1 MTHPTW
7 ELPVAENSAGLLL
20 TPCPGT
26 KDLPLVESIE
36 QLRSQGV
43 TVVVTALSHEEMQE
57 KGVGDLPKVVEQ
69 AGLQWFHAPIEDDCA
84 PDHQFQTH
92 WQSISPSLHQA
103 LAKGDKIA
111 MHCMGGSGR
120 TGLLAAHL
128 LLEKGWELQNIITQ
142 VQSLRPGAFTKDV
155 QVEYIKQFVNQ

>member
-1 MTHPTW
+1 
-7 ELPVAENSAGLLL
+7 
-20 TPCPGT
+20 
-26 KDLPLVESIE
+26 
-36 QLRSQGV
+36 
-43 TVVVTALSHEEMQE
+43 
-57 KGVGDLPKVVEQ
+57 
-69 AGLQWFHAPIEDDCA
+69 
-84 PDHQFQTH
+84 
-92 WQSISPSLHQA
+92 SISPSLHQA

-128 LLEKGWELQNIITQ
+128 LLEKGWELQNIITH

>member
-1 MTHPTW
+1 
-7 ELPVAENSAGLLL
+7 
-20 TPCPGT
+20 
-26 KDLPLVESIE
+26 
-36 QLRSQGV
+36 
-43 TVVVTALSHEEMQE
+43 
-57 KGVGDLPKVVEQ
+57 
-69 AGLQWFHAPIEDDCA
+69 
-84 PDHQFQTH
+84 
-92 WQSISPSLHQA
+92 
-103 LAKGDKIA
+103 

>member
-7 ELPVAENSAGLLL
+7 ELPVTENSAGLVL

-69 AGLQWFHAPIEDDCA
+69 AGLQWFHARP
-84 PDHQFQTH
+84 PV
-92 WQSISPSLHQA
+92 SNA
-103 LAKGDKIA
+103 LAKYLPVTS
-111 MHCMGGSGR
+111 SGAYQGR
-120 TGLLAAHL
+120 
-128 LLEKGWELQNIITQ
+128 
-142 VQSLRPGAFTKDV
+142 
-155 QVEYIKQFVNQ
+155 

>member
-7 ELPVAENSAGLLL
+7 ELPVEDNNAALIL

-26 KDLPLVESIE
+26 KEASLSDSID
-36 QLRSQGV
+36 QLKSQGV
-43 TVVVTALSHEEMQE
+43 TVVVTALSTHEMQE
-57 KGVGDLPKVVEQ
+57 KGVSDLPDLVEK

-84 PDHQFQTH
+84 PNEAFQARWKH
-92 WQSISPSLHQA
+92 LSPSLHKA
-103 LAKGDKIA
+103 LANGEKIA

-128 LLEKGWELQNIITQ
+128 LLEKGWELQEIITH

-155 QVEYIKQFVNQ
+155 QVEYIHQFANQ

>member
-7 ELPVAENSAGLLL
+7 ELSVAENSAGLVL

-36 QLRSQGV
+36 QLKSQGV

-84 PDHQFQTH
+84 PGHQFQTH

-103 LAKGDKIA
+103 LVNGDKIA

-128 LLEKGWELQNIITQ
+128 LLEKGWELQNIITH